1 MKSKLC
7 QLNEETKNLR
17 NISLE
22 YDGSILTL
30 KDEVRKLNN
39 LNSNLSKDKEKM
51 SNEINKYEK
60 SKEMLISKINLI
72 EKESN
77 QFMNNVKFL
86 AEKAMRKE
94 KK

>member
-1 MKSKLC
+1 
-7 QLNEETKNLR
+7 
-17 NISLE
+17 
-22 YDGSILTL
+22 
-30 KDEVRKLNN
+30 
-39 LNSNLSKDKEKM
+39 
-51 SNEINKYEK
+51 
-60 SKEMLISKINLI
+60 MLISKINLI